1 MQRFKTIRFFCFIIT
16 FLSILSVNQLFSQN
30 SDLIS
35 GKSPDEIRIIKLL
48 IVADQGYRK
57 QIPSWKGETINLIAV
72 VSQALESQVKIQ
84 LQIIRFE
91 NWERK
96 SLKDASYYLVKEEL
110 AKTFPRINEA
120 DFDVVIALTSH
131 HLELPAW
138 CWDKEGYILITTKKE
153 IVAFDQY
160 EDVKTRNYYLL
171 THFER
176 KIRFPNILL
185 HELGHIFG
193 CEHENDEKFVMS
205 TAGLSMIFSE
215 ESMEVIKKNKWRTFP
230 IVPEKSEQGE

>member
-1 MQRFKTIRFFCFIIT
+1 MRKLKFVGLFFLIIA
-16 FLSILSVNQLFSQN
+16 FLSANPLFPQTF
-30 SDLIS
+30 DLIPN
-35 GKSPDEIRIIKLL
+35 KSPDETRILKIL

-57 QIPSWKGETINLIAV
+57 QIPSWKGETINFIAMA
-72 VSQALESQVKIQ
+72 SQSLDNQVKIR
-84 LQIIRFE
+84 LQITKFE
-91 NWERK
+91 NWERR
-96 SLKDASYYLVKEEL
+96 SLKDVSYYLVEEEL

-171 THFER
+171 THLER
-176 KIRFPNILL
+176 KVRFPNIIL
-185 HELGHIFG
+185 HELGHVFG
-193 CEHENDEKFVMS
+193 CEHENDERFAMS
-205 TAGLSMIFSE
+205 TKGLSMIFSK
-215 ESMEVIKKNKWRTFP
+215 ESIEIIQKNKWRKFP
-230 IVPEKSEQGE
+230 IAPEKNS

>member
-1 MQRFKTIRFFCFIIT
+1 MRKLKFVGLFFLIIA
-16 FLSILSVNQLFSQN
+16 FLSARPIFPQVLDSIPATSSDETRIL
-30 SDLIS
+30 
-35 GKSPDEIRIIKLL
+35 KLL
-48 IVADQGYRK
+48 VVADQGCRK
-57 QIPSWKGETINLIAV
+57 QIPSWRGETINFIAI
-72 VSQALESQVKIQ
+72 VSQALDSQVKIR
-84 LQIIRFE
+84 LQITKFE

-96 SLKDASYYLVKEEL
+96 SLKDVSYYLVEEEL

-171 THFER
+171 THLER
-176 KIRFPNILL
+176 KVRFPAIIL
-185 HELGHIFG
+185 HEIGHIFG
-193 CEHENDEKFVMS
+193 CKHETDERFVM
-205 TAGLSMIFSE
+205 AIKGLSMIFSK
-215 ESMEVIKKNKWRTFP
+215 ESIEIIKKNKWRKFP
-230 IVPEKSEQGE
+230 LVPEKSNKGE